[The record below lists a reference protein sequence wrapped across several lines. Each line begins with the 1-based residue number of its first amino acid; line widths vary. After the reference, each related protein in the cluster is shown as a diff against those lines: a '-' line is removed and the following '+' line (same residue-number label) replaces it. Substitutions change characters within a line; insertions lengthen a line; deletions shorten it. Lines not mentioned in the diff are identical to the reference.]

1 MWVTYLFL
9 KVSRS
14 TGIKGGGKVLL
25 KVSLFWRTFL
35 LIALLLSMSLGIGL
49 FLIRKLDPTPPEQ
62 NLAWELGSVV
72 NLTRNALITAQPS
85 KRRELLSILE
95 KEEGVRIL
103 PLEETDRVQ
112 HTLPLASKSKIEDA
126 VHRLLGADTI
136 LATRVNDTPG
146 LWVSFTIEGDRYWLV
161 LPKER
166 LDRQT
171 ELPLL
176 PVLSVLGLFALAG
189 TYAMSRL
196 VNKPLE
202 NLAHALSDLGQ
213 GRPTAPLREDLAS
226 EIASVNRRFNQMTRD
241 LGQLETDRTL
251 ALAGIS
257 HDIRTPLTR
266 LRMEVEM
273 AKVSDDQRNA
283 MIEDIERI
291 NEIVAQFMDYARA
304 GRSTNQEF
312 VDVTERLTSVAARFQ
327 QTYSLETP
335 ESAGA
340 PHQAAQAILTT
351 KIAQGLH
358 WTGNA
363 TDLERMV
370 GNLLENARRYG
381 KTVGTNAS
389 TIHIHAWL
397 QPRLAKEPASI
408 KITISDQGQGVPPEK
423 LESLKKPFTR
433 LDDARGVQE
442 GAGLGLAIVERI
454 AQRHGGTLELK
465 LNAPQGLAPDGVS
478 AVGSSGLS
486 AHLSFPITL

>member
-1 MWVTYLFL
+1 
-9 KVSRS
+9 
-14 TGIKGGGKVLL
+14 
-25 KVSLFWRTFL
+25 
-35 LIALLLSMSLGIGL
+35 MSLGIGL

-62 NLAWELGSVV
+62 NLAWELASVV
-72 NLTRNALITAQPS
+72 NLTRNALITAEPS

-95 KEEGVRIL
+95 KEEGVRIV

-112 HTLPLASKSKIEDA
+112 QTLPFESKSKIEDA

-136 LATRVNDTPG
+136 LATRVNDTAG
-146 LWVSFTIEGDRYWLV
+146 LWVSFIIEGDRYWLV
-161 LPKER
+161 LPKQR

-176 PVLSVLGLFALAG
+176 PVLSVLGLFAFAG
-189 TYAMSRL
+189 TYVMSRL
-196 VNKPLE
+196 VNKPLA

-213 GRPTAPLREDLAS
+213 GKPTAPLREDLAS

-241 LGQLETDRTL
+241 LGQLEMDRTL

-273 AKVSDDQRNA
+273 AKVSEDQRNA

-312 VDVTERLTSVAARFQ
+312 VDVSERLLSVATRFQ
-327 QTYSLETP
+327 QTYSP
-335 ESAGA
+335 EELGSGDASH
-340 PHQAAQAILTT
+340 PAAQAILTSQ
-351 KIAQGLH
+351 IDPGLH
-358 WTGNA
+358 WTGNG

-381 KTVGTNAS
+381 KTVGSHSAN
-389 TIHIHAWL
+389 IHMHAWL
-397 QPRLAKEPASI
+397 QPRNAKDSPYI
-408 KITISDQGQGVPPEK
+408 KVAISDRGQGVPPEK
-423 LESLKKPFTR
+423 LESLKKPFMR
-433 LDDARGVQE
+433 LDEARGVAE

-465 LNAPQGLAPDGVS
+465 LNAHQGPAQDG
-478 AVGSSGLS
+478 AAKQGASGLS
-486 AHLSFPITL
+486 AELSFPIAT